1 MLRQAPGTL
10 FVFGD
15 NLQRTGFGGQA
26 AEMRG
31 EPNAVGIPTK
41 IRPQNTEGS
50 FFSDA
55 DYGKVIPIIDAAFST
70 LEQHLERGGDVVFP
84 ADGIGTGRARL
95 ASMAPRINAHVLSR
109 VARLQGTPPAP
120 PPKTN
125 PSVVRFL
132 DFDRKKQTAD
142 AMLAR
147 DPVVE
152 REWYEENTTYPL
164 WNVSRGAEN
173 EFVVYRHDAP
183 GYGELVQQTDRFL
196 LALRAVET
204 DAEKWLQDEPYRLM
218 LSKHGLRP

>member
-1 MLRQAPGTL
+1 LIAL
-10 FVFGD
+10 
-15 NLQRTGFGGQA
+15 LGG
-26 AEMRG
+26 
-31 EPNAVGIPTK
+31 
-41 IRPQNTEGS
+41 
-50 FFSDA
+50 
-55 DYGKVIPIIDAAFST
+55 
-70 LEQHLERGGDVVFP
+70 
-84 ADGIGTGRARL
+84 
-95 ASMAPRINAHVLSR
+95 
-109 VARLQGTPPAP
+109 VA
-120 PPKTN
+120 PKTN